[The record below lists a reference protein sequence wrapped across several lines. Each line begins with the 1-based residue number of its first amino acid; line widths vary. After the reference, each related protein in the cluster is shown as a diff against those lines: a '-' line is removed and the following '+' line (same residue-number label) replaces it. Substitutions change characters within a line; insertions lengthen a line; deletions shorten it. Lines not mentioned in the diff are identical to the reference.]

1 MASRYHRT
9 AVGARVRLRPV
20 VYNSTMQQPD
30 TAVPTAPRT
39 AAGAAD
45 AGWQALAELAVAP
58 LWWYTGG
65 LLNVVRWWLRQ
76 LGEGAKRLSLRVL
89 LSHWL
94 QPMYGQYDTA
104 GRIISFVLRTI
115 LITWHVAMMVIW
127 IVAVTAGLVVYLLLP
142 AVAVWQLLA
151 NLA

>member
-1 MASRYHRT
+1 
-9 AVGARVRLRPV
+9 
-20 VYNSTMQQPD
+20 MQQAESTLP
-30 TAVPTAPRT
+30 AAPRT
-39 AAGAAD
+39 AGGAAD

-65 LLNVVRWWLRQ
+65 LLNVISWWLRQ
-76 LGEGAKRLSLRVL
+76 LAEGAKRLSLKVL

-104 GRIISFVLRTI
+104 GRIISFVLRTVVIVWHILMMVAWLAAVTVGLALYI
-115 LITWHVAMMVIW
+115 LI
-127 IVAVTAGLVVYLLLP
+127 P

>member
-1 MASRYHRT
+1 
-9 AVGARVRLRPV
+9 
-20 VYNSTMQQPD
+20 MQQLATPL
-30 TAVPTAPRT
+30 TAAPRT
-39 AAGAAD
+39 AGGAAD

-65 LLNVVRWWLRQ
+65 LLKVVRWWLQQ
-76 LGEGAKRLSLRVL
+76 LAEGAKRLSLRVL

-104 GRIISFVLRTI
+104 GRIISFVLRTVVI
-115 LITWHVAMMVIW
+115 LWHVLMMVVW
-127 IVAVTAGLVVYLLLP
+127 MAVVTVGLAAYILLP

-151 NLA
+151 NVA

>member
-1 MASRYHRT
+1 M
-9 AVGARVRLRPV
+9 
-20 VYNSTMQQPD
+20 VYNGPMQQAESTLP
-30 TAVPTAPRT
+30 AAPRT
-39 AAGAAD
+39 AGGAAD

-65 LLNVVRWWLRQ
+65 LLNVISWWLRQ
-76 LGEGAKRLSLRVL
+76 LAEGAKRLSLKVL

-104 GRIISFVLRTI
+104 GRIISFVLRTVVIVWHILMMVAWLAAVTVGLALYI
-115 LITWHVAMMVIW
+115 LI
-127 IVAVTAGLVVYLLLP
+127 P

>member
-1 MASRYHRT
+1 M
-9 AVGARVRLRPV
+9 
-20 VYNSTMQQPD
+20 D
-30 TAVPTAPRT
+30 TATPPAATAAAPRARGAGD
-39 AAGAAD
+39 AA
-45 AGWQALAELAVAP
+45 WQALAELAIGP

-65 LLNVVRWWLRQ
+65 LLRVFRWWLGQ

-115 LITWHVAMMVIW
+115 LIIWHVLMMVIW
-127 IVAVTAGLVVYLLLP
+127 IVAVTVGLAAYLLLP
-142 AVAVWQLLA
+142 AVATWQLLLNVA
-151 NLA
+151 P